1 MKMGRYSHFHNP
13 PKKKPEV
20 DPLWRGVGCIIMVA
34 LPLITVGL
42 TILSIPKL
50 VATGLVPYQLMG
62 RVIFPIWV
70 FRTPVL
76 SSVAIFIQSINNL
89 WLGLIVF
96 VVILVL
102 ISGISSVIYVS
113 VLQVIGP
120 PRYTEQDAP
129 PTGYK
134 PKVYKR

>member
-1 MKMGRYSHFHNP
+1 
-13 PKKKPEV
+13 
-20 DPLWRGVGCIIMVA
+20 MVA
-34 LPLITVGL
+34 LPLITFGL

-50 VATGLVPYQLMG
+50 VATGLVPYQLLG
-62 RVIFPIWV
+62 RVNFPTWV

-76 SSVAIFIQSINNL
+76 RYVAIFISSINNL
-89 WLGLIVF
+89 WLGLLVF
-96 VVILVL
+96 FIILML
-102 ISGISSVIYVS
+102 ITGISSLIYVA

-120 PRYTEQDAP
+120 PRYTELDAP